1 MKLANTNIMKQK
13 TNYNYAIF
21 SALLLCAMW
30 TSAQDAGS
38 VGELAKKL
46 ANPVASLI
54 SVPIQTNSDFGIGP
68 LEGSRFT
75 TNVQPVLPI
84 KLSDDLTLI
93 TRAVIPIISQQNITG
108 VGNKETGLS
117 DVVLS
122 GFFSPTPKP
131 GGLIWGFGPA
141 FLVPTATDDFLGTKK
156 FGVGPTAVALKQSKG
171 GITMGALVN
180 QIWSVAGDSD
190 RADVNQFFFQPFLV
204 KNWPSG
210 AGVSA
215 IFEFTQNWEGKTTTL
230 MFNPNV
236 SGITAVGKQKVSFSV
251 GPKFDVIG
259 PSETRNNFGIRA
271 QVAFLFPTAPK
282 Q

>member
-1 MKLANTNIMKQK
+1 MKNKKIYHYIILTV
-13 TNYNYAIF
+13 
-21 SALLLCAMW
+21 LLLSVSM
-30 TSAQDAGS
+30 TYAQDAGS

-54 SVPIQTNSDFGIGP
+54 SVPIQTNSDFGIGE

-75 TNVQPVLPI
+75 ANVQPVLPI
-84 KLSDDLTLI
+84 RLSDDLTLI
-93 TRAVIPIISQQNITG
+93 TRAVIPIISQQNVTG
-108 VGNKETGLS
+108 IGNTETGLS

-122 GFFSPTPKP
+122 GFFSPTPKA

-141 FLVPTATDDFLGTKK
+141 FLVPTATEDFLGTKK
-156 FGVGPTAVALKQSKG
+156 FGVGPTAVALKQTKG
-171 GITMGALVN
+171 GITLGALVN

-190 RADVNQFFFQPFLV
+190 RADVNQFFFQPFIV

-215 IFEFTQNWEGKTTTL
+215 VFEFTQNWEGNTTNL

-236 SGITAVGKQKVSFSV
+236 SGITSVGKQKVSFSV
-251 GPKFDVIG
+251 GPKFNLIA
-259 PSETRNNFGIRA
+259 PSETRFDFGMRA
-271 QVAFLFPTAPK
+271 QISFLFPKAP
-282 Q
+282 